1 MLYIVVNPAILDLY
15 PQGSQMIAE
24 DLDNQE
30 VTSSSV
36 AAFQKHSQLT
46 REFEERQSTLS
57 GFRPER
63 WRGSI
68 TLSQQVYIVQLHD
81 RMCNDR

>member
-15 PQGSQMIAE
+15 PQGSQLIAE

-36 AAFQKHSQLT
+36 AGFQEHSQLT
-46 REFEERQSTLS
+46 REFEERQST
-57 GFRPER
+57 F
-63 WRGSI
+63 
-68 TLSQQVYIVQLHD
+68 
-81 RMCNDR
+81 